1 MVIGGVATSLLGQPR
16 FTADIDATVV
26 LDDASVELFLDQ
38 ALAQGFIPRVAHP
51 AAFLR
56 RSAML
61 LLTHRASGVPVDIAQ
76 SLLPFERVAI
86 SKAVT
91 INIEDFS
98 VPLPRPEDL
107 VIMKA
112 LAHRPQDIEDI
123 RGLVTSHPDMNIE
136 RVRKQV
142 MVFAK
147 ALDMPDLW
155 NDISGI
161 LQPKSKRK
169 QPLPRKKLGFP

>member
-1 MVIGGVATSLLGQPR
+1 MIGGVAASILGQPR

-26 LDDASVELFLDQ
+26 LDDPSIELFLDQ
-38 ALAQGFIPRVAHP
+38 ALAHGFIPRIADA

-61 LLTHRASGVPVDIAQ
+61 LLTHRASGIPVDIAQ
-76 SLLPFERVAI
+76 GLLPFERTAI

-91 INIEDFS
+91 IKIEDFS

-123 RGLVTSHPDMNIE
+123 RGLISSHPAMNIE

-147 ALDMPDLW
+147 ALDMPELW

-161 LQPKSKRK
+161 LVPKSKRK
-169 QPLPRKKLGFP
+169 QAPRRKK